1 MIAGIYIRV
10 STKEQTTLNQELK
23 IKEYCERND
32 ISIFK
37 IYKDE
42 GVSGSKTSRPEL
54 DKMLQ
59 DMRNKL
65 FDCIVVWKF
74 DRLGRSTRHLL
85 QLVEEMKNKGV
96 RLIAIEQNV
105 DTNTSMGKFFF
116 TILSGIAELER
127 EMIRDRIMLGLE
139 RAKKEGKVLGRR
151 KGSKDKGRR
160 RTSGYTNRWLKK

>member
-1 MIAGIYIRV
+1 MKVGIYVRV
-10 STKEQTTLNQELK
+10 STKEQKTLNQELRL
-23 IKEYCERND
+23 KEYCERND
-32 ISIFK
+32 LEV
-37 IYKDE
+37 YKVYRDE

-54 DKMLQ
+54 NKLLE

-65 FDCIVVWKF
+65 FDCVVVWKF

-85 QLVEEMKNKGV
+85 QLVEEMKNRGV

-116 TILSGIAELER
+116 TILSGVAELER
-127 EMIRDRIMLGLE
+127 EMIRDRIKIGLE
-139 RAKKEGKVLGRR
+139 RAEKEGKTLGRP

-160 RTSGYTNRWLKK
+160 RTSGYVNRWLKK